1 MTNAEV
7 FKTDLWREF
16 EAAAKA
22 EKQSPLKILTKLMSD
37 YVESRADSALFDE
50 IAEEGFKT
58 GYTEDDAVEL
68 VRQARLERMR
78 G

>member
-16 EAAAKA
+16 EAAAKSD
-22 EKQSPLKILTKLMSD
+22 KQRPLKILTELMSD

-50 IAEEGFKT
+50 VAEEGLKS

>member
-1 MTNAEV
+1 MTNAEL
-7 FKTDLWREF
+7 FKTNLWREF

-22 EKQSPLKILTKLMSD
+22 EKTNPIAVLKELIGD
-37 YVESRADSALFDE
+37 YVESRADSVLFDE
-50 IAEEGFKT
+50 IAEEGFRS

-68 VRQARLERMR
+68 VRQARLEKVR